1 MAVAVSQYD
10 SILPVEQPQ
19 ASRARTGPSSAVAYV
34 PIPEA
39 DMFSFADSCARAGAT
54 HVSNHVDIEQDD
66 KDDENDD
73 LDEEEDEDEDLDEEE
88 DEDDDLDEEEDEDED
103 LDEQTDDE
111 TLTADAEREAI
122 ERWQD
127 DADNQFW
134 DWYDEEIRN
143 AAALA
148 AASPTQEEE
157 EAEVVQG
164 TVTPQASSSNIE
176 GLQVHDPFVKYIP
189 PQAVGLRSTLPPGF
203 LVGLKPTKPGIW
215 PFVMGWGEFM
225 KERALETEDPYIDGK
240 IPHPECTSSVRGIN
254 RCREDNLR
262 AADRAIQ
269 AYLRAIGVANADSYT
284 PFMDYR
290 YNLPAVNMTRFQ
302 HTRMHAL

>member
-1 MAVAVSQYD
+1 MGEGACSGGAPM
-10 SILPVEQPQ
+10 LQPW
-19 ASRARTGPSSAVAYV
+19 
-34 PIPEA
+34 
-39 DMFSFADSCARAGAT
+39 
-54 HVSNHVDIEQDD
+54 
-66 KDDENDD
+66 
-73 LDEEEDEDEDLDEEE
+73 
-88 DEDDDLDEEEDEDED
+88 
-103 LDEQTDDE
+103 
-111 TLTADAEREAI
+111 TLRL
-122 ERWQD
+122 
-127 DADNQFW
+127 
-134 DWYDEEIRN
+134 IRN

-203 LVGLKPTKPGIW
+203 LVSLKPTKPGIR

-254 RCREDNLR
+254 RCREDTLR